1 MDLTTLYSNVGF
13 IMPEISVAI
22 FLMVIVGVDLI
33 FKNDKRY
40 IPYVSLA
47 GLLITGYLLI
57 CQQGTMESAFSQS
70 AQDTGMVA
78 IDPFSFY
85 FKLLIIISSVLV
97 VFFSISSKEI
107 KSVLMRQG
115 EYYALMFGMILGM
128 MLMVSAVDLILIY
141 LSIEL
146 LSLSSY
152 VLAGFTKLRERSS
165 EASLKYIIYGSA
177 ASGMMLF
184 GISILYGL
192 TGQTNIFEINQIIQ
206 STEISLFTSSLSIIL
221 IFVGLG
227 FKISA
232 VPFHFWTPDIYEG
245 APITITAYLS
255 VASKVAAFGILVRF
269 IRVTFVHSVDSN
281 GFWNLIT
288 IFDWQTLL
296 VIIALFT
303 MTLGN
308 LTALWQNNLKRLLA
322 YSSIAHAGYLLLGL
336 AALSQAGITA
346 IMLYFMAYLIMNL
359 GAFYVVMLISD
370 NLGTEDID
378 GLNGLGFSSPL
389 LAVPLSIFFI
399 ALAGIPP
406 TFGFIAKFNLFA
418 AIIDANLITAVVIAL
433 LNTVV
438 SVYYYARIFKHLYF
452 SKTEDPQKLE
462 ISRAESTLVIFLTVL
477 IVLFGIVFQPLIE
490 FVKNNSV
497 FITF

>member
-1 MDLTTLYSNVGF
+1 MDLTTLYSNLSF
-13 IMPEISVAI
+13 IIPEISVAI
-22 FLMVIVGVDLI
+22 FLMIIVGLDLI
-33 FKNDKRY
+33 FKNDKSY
-40 IPYVSLA
+40 IPYVALA
-47 GLLITGYLLI
+47 GLLITGYLLL
-57 CQQGTMESAFSQS
+57 CQQGTSESAFSLS
-70 AQDTGMVA
+70 SSNTGMVA
-78 IDPFSFY
+78 VDPFSFY
-85 FKLLIIISSVLV
+85 FKLLIIVSSILV
-97 VFFSISSKEI
+97 VFFSISSKDI
-107 KSVLMRQG
+107 KDVFNRQG

-177 ASGMMLF
+177 ASGLMLF

-206 STEISLFTSSLSIIL
+206 STEISLFTLSLSIIL

-245 APITITAYLS
+245 APIAITAYLS
-255 VASKVAAFGILVRF
+255 VASKAAAFGILIRF

-296 VIIALFT
+296 VLIALFT

-378 GLNGLGFSSPL
+378 GLDGLGFSSPL

-452 SKTEDPQKLE
+452 SKTEDPQKLH
-462 ISRAESTLVIFLTVL
+462 ISRAQTTLVIFLTVL

>member
-1 MDLTTLYSNVGF
+1 MDITTLYTNLSF
-13 IMPEISVAI
+13 IIPEISIAI
-22 FLMVIVGVDLI
+22 FLMIIVGVDLI
-33 FKNDKRY
+33 FKNDKSY
-40 IPYVSLA
+40 IPYVALA
-47 GLLITGYLLI
+47 GLMITGYLLL
-57 CQQGTMESAFSQS
+57 CQQGILESTFSLS
-70 AQDTGMVA
+70 SSDTGMVA
-78 IDPFSFY
+78 VDPFSFY

-97 VFFSISSKEI
+97 VFFSISSKDI
-107 KSVLMRQG
+107 KDVFSRQG

-177 ASGMMLF
+177 ASGLMLF

-206 STEISLFTSSLSIIL
+206 STEISLFTLSLSIIL

-245 APITITAYLS
+245 APIAITAYLS
-255 VASKVAAFGILVRF
+255 VASKAAAFGILIRF

-296 VIIALFT
+296 VLIALFT

-336 AALSQAGITA
+336 ATLSQAGITA

-378 GLNGLGFSSPL
+378 GLNGLGFTSPL

-452 SKTEDPQKLE
+452 SKTEDPQKLY
-462 ISRAESTLVIFLTVL
+462 ISRAQTTLVICLTVL